1 MNESIVQRSVV
12 FGAVIGAIFGGLI
25 GAAFGAIS
33 LTLDGALVGL
43 AIGLMLGVVTGAL
56 TAALTVKTAGRTGGI
71 GVGYFTGMVFGAVFG
86 LILGAL
92 IPPSLGLSRPAEG
105 LSVFEVLMPGRF
117 GTAMF
122 MSFSLSI
129 LATIVGVWIAGK
141 NLVPEKMQTI
151 EPDPI
156 DQFDLVEVIAVPE
169 RYKGI
174 IDIGDIGVVIEIDD
188 NQSFEIECI
197 RPDGSYKWVETLN
210 IKYVR
215 LKHKIPDNIN
225 M

>member
-1 MNESIVQRSVV
+1 MNGSIVQRSIVL
-12 FGAVIGAIFGGLI
+12 GAIIGAIFGSLI
-25 GAAFGAIS
+25 GAAFGAIT
-33 LTLDGALVGL
+33 LTLNSTLVGL
-43 AIGLMLGVVTGAL
+43 VIGLMLGVMTGAL
-56 TAALTVKTAGRTGGI
+56 TAALTVKTAGTTGGI

-86 LILGAL
+86 MILGAL
-92 IPPSLGLSRPAEG
+92 IPPSLGVNSPAEG
-105 LSVFEVLMPGRF
+105 MSVFEVLMPGRF

-141 NLVPEKMQTI
+141 NLIPEKMESV
-151 EPDPI
+151 EPENI

-169 RYKGI
+169 RYQGI

-197 RPDGSYKWVETLN
+197 RPDGSYKWVETLH